1 MPQKALWGKNEPPFR
16 IKVPEKLT
24 MHSIIEVLYMK
35 HTAIINLKGEKY
47 KASPL
52 KSGTRWGC
60 LFLPLALC
68 DPVHSCEPDGDAHTE
83 GVNRHTAI
91 PNAEA
96 MPSLQIFSK
105 QSKFSNREFQ
115 STI

>member
-52 KSGTRWGC
+52 KSGTR
-60 LFLPLALC
+60 
-68 DPVHSCEPDGDAHTE
+68 
-83 GVNRHTAI
+83 
-91 PNAEA
+91 
-96 MPSLQIFSK
+96 
-105 QSKFSNREFQ
+105 
-115 STI
+115 